1 MTESKSIFLKNN
13 IIIQT
18 FLLCMYYV
26 FLTTLFSGCEEDKP
40 EEKISIKEITADVDS
55 ATFWYNTHIY
65 IIRKAD
71 FKVNA
76 SLIIQKGTIIKF
88 DPASGRS
95 MTIGDSGQIAA
106 QGSTNY
112 PIVFT
117 SLYDDFHGGD
127 NNNDGNA
134 TSPRAGDWERIIIKG
149 KQHCVFG
156 YTLFLYGGDG
166 VLTLD
171 SSSAE
176 VRYCTFA
183 FNKGGNPENY
193 AGALNARKGKYLTRV
208 SQTVFY
214 TNEIPLAINSSI
226 SIDNT
231 NRFYNPSDT
240 SQRNRYNAI
249 FIDATSPVSHTPQ
262 WLENKVALV
271 VASPVLRIAQDQY
284 CTLGNYV
291 TLKFVR
297 GSMLWLASGVSS
309 IYNLYGPGVKLTSI
323 FDDRYKGDSNG
334 DGSAT
339 LPANGDWTLR
349 VDNDTD
355 AVNTTN
361 IFYATK
367 LFAP

>member
-1 MTESKSIFLKNN
+1 MKEYLSVSL
-13 IIIQT
+13 QT
-18 FLLCMYYV
+18 FWMAWGILLGATI
-26 FLTTLFSGCEEDKP
+26 FTGCEEDKP
-40 EEKISIKEITADVDS
+40 EETISIKEITADIDT

-65 IIRKAD
+65 IIRKSD
-71 FKVNA
+71 FTVNA
-76 SLIIQKGTIIKF
+76 PLIIQKGTIIKF

-134 TSPRAGDWERIIIKG
+134 TNPRPGDWERIIIKG
-149 KQHCVFG
+149 NQHGVFI
-156 YTLFLYGGDG
+156 YTLFLYGDDG

-176 VRYCTFA
+176 IQNCTFA

-193 AGALNARKGKYLTRV
+193 IGALNARKGQYRTRI
-208 SQTVFY
+208 SQSAFY
-214 TNEIPLAINSSI
+214 ANDIPMVINTSI

-249 FIDATSPVSHTPQ
+249 FIDATSPVSHTPE
-262 WLENKVALV
+262 WRENKIALV
-271 VASPVLRIAQDQY
+271 IASPVLRITIDQH

-309 IYNLYGPGVKLTSI
+309 IYNLDGPGVKLTSI
-323 FDDRYKGDSNG
+323 YDDRYKGDSNG

-339 LPANGDWTLR
+339 LPADDDWTLR
-349 VDNDTD
+349 VDSDTD
-355 AVNTTN
+355 AVNLTN